1 MGPNVS
7 LSVRVLI
14 DLTGGL
20 LFVLFFALFFVLA
33 MLLGRRAT
41 DDKGAKSSVSVR
53 GRAPLFLAEAVE
65 PHHLTTP
72 GGLVGVFGRGLGGV
86 GIGRRGHHPQAWR
99 LALMVPR
106 GAAGGS
112 VRARRRT

>member
-33 MLLGRRAT
+33 ILVGRRPT
-41 DDKGAKSSVSVR
+41 DDTGAKSAVSVPV
-53 GRAPLFLAEAVE
+53 RAPLFLGEAAE

-86 GIGRRGHHPQAWR
+86 GIGRRRHRHHAWR
-99 LALMVPR
+99 HALML
-106 GAAGGS
+106 
-112 VRARRRT
+112 RR